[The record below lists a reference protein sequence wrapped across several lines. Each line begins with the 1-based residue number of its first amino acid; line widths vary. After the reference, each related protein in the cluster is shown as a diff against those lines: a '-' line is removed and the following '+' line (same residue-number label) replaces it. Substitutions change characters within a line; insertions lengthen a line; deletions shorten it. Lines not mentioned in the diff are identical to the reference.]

1 MNNNPATHTG
11 AVPDDHELE
20 LRARA
25 IFRSACE
32 GTDSYHSLR
41 LGQARRKAAEAA
53 SGRSPLA
60 RWFAPLAGGAVAC
73 CALAIGVV
81 ALRPGVPAAGVQD
94 SAPIAQ
100 AAPQAHEVTA
110 EDAAEGA
117 PDVASNQADMVQNLD
132 FYKWLA
138 NQPAVAAA
146 SGGSG
151 N

>member
-1 MNNNPATHTG
+1 MNNNPATRNDSLPG
-11 AVPDDHELE
+11 DHELE

-32 GTDSYHSLR
+32 GTDSWHALR

-81 ALRPGVPAAGVQD
+81 ALRPGVPTTGVQN
-94 SAPIAQ
+94 STPLAQ
-100 AAPQAHEVTA
+100 VAPQARDVTA
-110 EDAAEGA
+110 EDAAEDA

-138 NQPAVAAA
+138 NQPSVAAA